1 MTFYWFATL
10 VMVGSFAAGFLGSL
24 TGVGGGIVVVPTL
37 TLLFH
42 VDLRSAIGASLVSVI
57 ATSSGAAAPYVREG
71 YTTIRIGG
79 LLEVATTVGALVGAA
94 LAPAMPTSALAILF
108 GVVLLQGV
116 PGGFSLTF
124 GACSSGP
131 RSRASR

>member
-1 MTFYWFATL
+1 
-10 VMVGSFAAGFLGSL
+10 
-24 TGVGGGIVVVPTL
+24 
-37 TLLFH
+37 
-42 VDLRSAIGASLVSVI
+42 
-57 ATSSGAAAPYVREG
+57 
-71 YTTIRIGG
+71 
-79 LLEVATTVGALVGAA
+79 VGALVGAA

-116 PGGFSLTF
+116 PGGFSLMF